1 MRAKK
6 RTLSLWMSLRQNSVY
21 EVVLSKNA
29 AGSLEKSTPQIRRR
43 IFAALDKVKT
53 NPLSGKRLHGELD
66 GLFSLRI
73 GEMRVVYEMDSNQK
87 IIVVHTIGTR
97 GDVYKK

>member
-1 MRAKK
+1 
-6 RTLSLWMSLRQNSVY
+6 VY
-21 EVVLSKNA
+21 EVVLNKNA
-29 AGSLEKSTPQIRRR
+29 VVSLGKSTPQIRHR

-73 GEMRVVYEMDSNQK
+73 GEMRIIYEIDSNQK
-87 IIVVHTIGTR
+87 IIVVHAIGPR

>member
-1 MRAKK
+1 M
-6 RTLSLWMSLRQNSVY
+6 Y

-43 IFAALDKVKT
+43 IFTAFEKVKT
-53 NPLSGKRLHGELD
+53 NPLGGKRLHGELD

-73 GEMRVVYEMDSNQK
+73 GEMRVVYEIDSNQK
-87 IIVVHTIGTR
+87 IIIVHAIGPR
-97 GDVYKK
+97 GNVYKK